1 MTDTTELPW
10 IISVDDHVTEPPD
23 LWTTRLPRRLADRAP
38 RIERDRAQFHF
49 GGGVFSFER
58 GVADAPWCDLWIY
71 EGVEVPLPLIS
82 HSVGF
87 DHIDNS
93 PVTFDSIAPGCW
105 QQAPRLADMKANHVE
120 ASLCF
125 PNVLPRFCGQTFYE
139 AADKELGLLCIQAYN
154 DWMID
159 DWCSGEGHGRL
170 IPLTLVPLWDPELAA
185 AEVRR
190 CAGKGSHAVAFC
202 ENPYELGLPSI
213 HDARKWWDPFLRAC
227 EENRT
232 TINMHIGSSSTM
244 PATSPDSPYELTSIL
259 MFQNSLSSMLDFV
272 LAGVFERF
280 PDLAVAYSEGQ
291 IGWLPYAISRAD
303 KVWADPHDG
312 SPPESRTPNPPSSY
326 IPGHVYGC
334 IFDDDVALLCR
345 DLIGMD
351 QITFE
356 VDYPHSA
363 TSFPSTREQA
373 QKMCDDAGL
382 DAEERYKL
390 LRGNAIR
397 AHGLERFGITR

>member
-1 MTDTTELPW
+1 MIDTTPLPW
-10 IISVDDHVTEPPD
+10 VISVDDHVTEPPD
-23 LWTTRLPRRLADRAP
+23 LWTSRLPGRFAGRAP
-38 RIERDRAQFHF
+38 RVERDRARFHWR
-49 GGGVFSFER
+49 GGVFSFDR
-58 GVADAPWCDLWIY
+58 GVADGPWCDLWVY
-71 EGVEVPLPLIS
+71 EGVGVPLPLIS

-93 PVTFDSIAPGCW
+93 PVTFDTIAPGCW
-105 QQAPRLADMKANHVE
+105 QQAARLADMTANHVE

-139 AADKELGLLCIQAYN
+139 AADKELGLLCLQAYN

-159 DWCSGEGHGRL
+159 EWCAGEGHGRL
-170 IPLTLVPLWDPELAA
+170 IPLTLVPLWDPDLAA

-190 CAGKGSHAVAFC
+190 CADKGSHAVAFC

-213 HDARKWWDPFLRAC
+213 HDTRKWWDPFLRAC
-227 EENRT
+227 AETRT
-232 TINMHIGSSSTM
+232 TVNMHIGSSSTM
-244 PATSPDSPYELTSIL
+244 PATSPDAPYEITSIL
-259 MFQNSLSSMLDFV
+259 MFQNSMSSLLDFV

-280 PDLAVAYSEGQ
+280 PDLVVAYSEGQ

-303 KVWADPHDG
+303 KVWSDPHDG
-312 SPPESRTPNPPSSY
+312 SRPEQRTPNPPSSY
-326 IPGHVYGC
+326 IRGHVYGC
-334 IFDDDVALLCR
+334 IFDDDVALACR
-345 DLIGMD
+345 HLIGMD

-363 TSFPSTREQA
+363 TSFPHTAERA
-373 QKMCDDAGL
+373 QQMCDAAGL
-382 DAEERYKL
+382 TSEERYKL

-397 AHGLERFGITR
+397 AYGLERFGITR